1 MFKVYIQN
9 GLHILNKKKW
19 YYSFNFDVTK
29 LSNVISRAE
38 SNITD
43 AYKFIMLKINFL
55 DKTYGN
61 MHSM

>member
-19 YYSFNFDVTK
+19 CYSFNFDVTK

-55 DKTYGN
+55 DKKHGN